1 MTTDDA
7 KYTFTTKGENV
18 DTVSA
23 NDPFEAAV
31 MAARV
36 APCELEIV
44 AEDGKSITMQIA
56 KDQTAERIDERI
68 RALLDDHE
76 RRRGR

>member
-1 MTTDDA
+1 MSGQK
-7 KYTFTTKGENV
+7 KYTYTIKGENV
-18 DTVSA
+18 HMDST

-36 APCELEIV
+36 APCELKIV

-68 RALLDDHE
+68 RALLDDQE
-76 RRRGR
+76 RRGSA